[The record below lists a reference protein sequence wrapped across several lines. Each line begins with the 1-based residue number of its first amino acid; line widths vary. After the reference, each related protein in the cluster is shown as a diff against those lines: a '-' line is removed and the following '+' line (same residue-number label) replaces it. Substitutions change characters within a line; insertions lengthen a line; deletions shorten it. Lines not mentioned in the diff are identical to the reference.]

1 VVLVTA
7 VSLKTIREGVDF
19 LPLTVDYQEMTFAA
33 GKIPGGFFKR
43 EGRPNEKE
51 ILTSRMIDRSIR
63 PLFPKGYRHETQ
75 LVASVLSVD
84 NQSDSDVLAMLA
96 ASAALEISDIAF
108 KGPIAGI
115 RVCRVDGALVCNP
128 SQEQQERAD
137 MNLFMT
143 GRKIVPGTQGR
154 PYDVNLVMLE
164 GGANEVGEETVVEAI
179 EMGLE
184 AMRPVIDLQDKMR
197 QEVGKTKRVFI
208 APVVDEALA
217 AKVAEAALPGLTEGY
232 AMPRKLE
239 RYGKLDEV
247 RAAVVKALTAEDP
260 SLKGK
265 VLDIIESLERR
276 ILREMIINEGRR
288 IDGRSS
294 TEIRSITS
302 EVGLLPRA
310 HGSALFNRGETQA
323 LVSVTLGT
331 SHDEQRMDYIAGEER
346 RAFMLHYNFPPFC
359 VGEAKMLR
367 SPGRREIGHG
377 ALARRA
383 LLPVLPLPEAFPYTI
398 RIVSDIL
405 SSNGSSSMASV
416 CGGCLALMDAGVP
429 VREAVGGVAMGL
441 LKEGD
446 KVVVLSD
453 ILGDEDHAGDMDFKV
468 CGTKKGITSV
478 QMDIKIDNLTGD
490 ILKQALDQAREGR
503 IFIIG
508 KLLETLAAPKP
519 DISLYAPRI
528 TTVKVRPEKVRDV
541 IGSGGKN
548 IRQIVAETG
557 VEINVEDDGTV
568 TIASS
573 DAEAAARAVAM
584 VKWLT
589 EDAEV
594 GRIYEGTVK
603 KIVDFGAFVEILPGT
618 EGLLHI
624 SQLAKERVNKVT
636 DILGEGDSVRV
647 KVLEVDKQGKI
658 RLSRKEAMADDGQ

>member
-1 VVLVTA
+1 M
-7 VSLKTIREGVDF
+7 S
-19 LPLTVDYQEMTFAA
+19 
-33 GKIPGGFFKR
+33 
-43 EGRPNEKE
+43 
-51 ILTSRMIDRSIR
+51 
-63 PLFPKGYRHETQ
+63 
-75 LVASVLSVD
+75 
-84 NQSDSDVLAMLA
+84 
-96 ASAALEISDIAF
+96 EIS
-108 KGPIAGI
+108 
-115 RVCRVDGALVCNP
+115 
-128 SQEQQERAD
+128 RA
-137 MNLFMT
+137 
-143 GRKIVPGTQGR
+143 
-154 PYDVNLVMLE
+154 
-164 GGANEVGEETVVEAI
+164 
-179 EMGLE
+179 
-184 AMRPVIDLQDKMR
+184 
-197 QEVGKTKRVFI
+197 
-208 APVVDEALA
+208 
-217 AKVAEAALPGLTEGY
+217 AEAALPGLTEGY
-232 AMPRKLE
+232 GMPRKLE

-247 RAAVVKALTAEDP
+247 RSTVVKALTAEDP

-265 VLDIIESLERR
+265 VLEIIESLERR

-288 IDGRSS
+288 IDGRSN

-508 KLLETLAAPKP
+508 KLLETLAVPKP
-519 DISLYAPRI
+519 DISVYAPRI